1 MGDKSPQKQ
10 IKIGNLTVKLNP
22 NNQQKNRREVNYDRN
37 YYYKSN
43 DRYNDRNNDR
53 YNERNNDRYN
63 ERERRKDK
71 ESDRERERERERE
84 RNKYQYDNR
93 NYNLER
99 EKTHKINDNDNNRYN
114 KKNEYD
120 NRKEKYNKNYN
131 KSKSRSKS
139 GSRHKHSYNRNNHSR
154 SRSKSNSHHKNY
166 STEQNNKNNQI
177 ENSNKNYNNINKDN
191 NVSKNNT
198 NNAQINNNNMNISGN
213 FNNNTNN
220 NSNLPNNPTNNMGF
234 MNPINQ
240 NIFNNYINSEF
251 FKRLYQMNNRQGNNN
266 TNNIIVPIGIPVNY
280 FYNPNLS
287 NMNQLNKINNNN
299 NQTNNNNNAQTNNQ
313 NQNQNQSIKEKE
325 KEKEEPS
332 NTILI
337 TDLDTNITK
346 DTLED
351 IFREKCLKL
360 QISMPIDIRIV
371 EALNIAYI
379 IFPSVTSC
387 VIVYNSLVNKKIL
400 INGKY
405 FPVQFSPNL
414 TSKYSNNR
422 DTLTYVTQ
430 ISSNTSL
437 TTSMETTVHEDWYCV
452 YCDSKNFSRRTVC
465 FKCQKP
471 KSINCRVVPVIK
483 QKKIILGANGEIL
496 PNNSIIIQ
504 GKQIQYSNEGEVFIF
519 LLI

>member
-1 MGDKSPQKQ
+1 MGDKSPQNQ
-10 IKIGNLTVKLNP
+10 IKIGNLTVKLDP
-22 NNQQKNRREVNYDRN
+22 NNQQKNRRESNYERNYYRSNDRN
-37 YYYKSN
+37 YGSN
-43 DRYNDRNNDR
+43 DRYNDRHNDR
-53 YNERNNDRYN
+53 DR
-63 ERERRKDK
+63 
-71 ESDRERERERERE
+71 DRDRE
-84 RNKYQYDNR
+84 RNKYQNDSK
-93 NYNLER
+93 NYN
-99 EKTHKINDNDNNRYN
+99 N
-114 KKNEYD
+114 KKNYDD
-120 NRKEKYNKNYN
+120 NRYLNKRKDYDYDDRREKYKNYKN
-131 KSKSRSKS
+131 KSHSNSVS
-139 GSRHKHSYNRNNHSR
+139 GSKQRHSHNRNHHSR
-154 SRSKSNSHHKNY
+154 SRSRSRSRTHSHHNYPNRNKNY
-166 STEQNNKNNQI
+166 NEQGNKNNQNDKK
-177 ENSNKNYNNINKDN
+177 NSSNNNNNVNDSQSKSNNADN
-191 NVSKNNT
+191 NSLNN
-198 NNAQINNNNMNISGN
+198 NMINNNNL
-213 FNNNTNN
+213 NN
-220 NSNLPNNPTNNMGF
+220 NNMGYINPNF
-234 MNPINQ
+234 MNYN
-240 NIFNNYINSEF
+240 EF
-251 FKRLYQMNNRQGNNN
+251 FKKFYQMNQLKNNSQN
-266 TNNIIVPIGIPVNY
+266 ANIIVPIGIPVNY
-280 FYNPNLS
+280 FFNPNLN
-287 NMNQLNKINNNN
+287 NMNNNNQMNKINNANNQINNNN
-299 NQTNNNNNAQTNNQ
+299 NNNYIQNNNHTQNQNNNQ
-313 NQNQNQSIKEKE
+313 NQAQ
-325 KEKEEPS
+325 KEEPS

-360 QISMPIDIRIV
+360 QISMPIDIRLL

-387 VIVYNSLVNKKIL
+387 VTVYNSLVNQKIL

-405 FPVQFSPNL
+405 FPIQFSPNL
-414 TSKYSNNR
+414 TQKYSNNR

-504 GKQIQYSNEGEVFIF
+504 GKQVQYSNEGEVFIF

>member
-1 MGDKSPQKQ
+1 MGDKSPQNQ

-22 NNQQKNRREVNYDRN
+22 NNQQKNRRESNYDRN
-37 YYYKSN
+37 YHRSN
-43 DRYNDRNNDR
+43 DRNYINNDR
-53 YNERNNDRYN
+53 YNERHN
-63 ERERRKDK
+63 EREREK
-71 ESDRERERERERE
+71 DRERNR
-84 RNKYQYDNR
+84 YQNDK
-93 NYNLER
+93 NYN
-99 EKTHKINDNDNNRYN
+99 N
-114 KKNEYD
+114 KKNNED
-120 NRKEKYNKNYN
+120 NRYSNKRKDYDYDDRRDKHNKNYKN
-131 KSKSRSKS
+131 KSNSNSRS
-139 GSRHKHSYNRNNHSR
+139 GSKHKHSHTRNHHSR
-154 SRSKSNSHHKNY
+154 SRSRTHSHH
-166 STEQNNKNNQI
+166 NNQ
-177 ENSNKNYNNINKDN
+177 NRNKNYVNEQ
-191 NVSKNNT
+191 KNN
-198 NNAQINNNNMNISGN
+198 NSNNNYNS
-213 FNNNTNN
+213 NNNTNN
-220 NSNLPNNPTNNMGF
+220 NINNNNSNDSQNKNNNNSLNNNMANKNNNNNMGY
-234 MNPINQ
+234 MNQMNQ
-240 NIFNNYINSEF
+240 NFFNNYINSEF
-251 FKRLYQMNNRQGNNN
+251 FKKFYQINQLKNNN

-280 FYNPNLS
+280 FFNPNLN
-287 NMNQLNKINNNN
+287 NMNQMNKPNNIN
-299 NQTNNNNNAQTNNQ
+299 NQTNNNSQNNNQTQ
-313 NQNQNQSIKEKE
+313 NQNKAQ
-325 KEKEEPS
+325 KEEPS

-346 DTLED
+346 ETLEE
-351 IFREKCLKL
+351 IFRDKCIKL
-360 QISMPIDIRIV
+360 QVSMPIDIRLV

-387 VIVYNSLVNKKIL
+387 VIVYNSLINQKIL

-405 FPVQFSPNL
+405 FPIQFSPNL
-414 TSKYSNNR
+414 TQKYSNNR

-504 GKQIQYSNEGEVFIF
+504 GKQIQSSNEGEVFIL

>member
-1 MGDKSPQKQ
+1 MGDKSPQNQ
-10 IKIGNLTVKLNP
+10 IKIGNLTVKLDP
-22 NNQQKNRREVNYDRN
+22 NNQQKNRRESNYERNYYRSNDRN
-37 YYYKSN
+37 YGSN
-43 DRYNDRNNDR
+43 DRYNDRHNDR
-53 YNERNNDRYN
+53 DR
-63 ERERRKDK
+63 D
-71 ESDRERERERERE
+71 RE
-84 RNKYQYDNR
+84 RNKYQNDSK
-93 NYNLER
+93 NYN
-99 EKTHKINDNDNNRYN
+99 N
-114 KKNEYD
+114 KKNYDD
-120 NRKEKYNKNYN
+120 NRYLNKRKDYDYDDRREKYKNYKN
-131 KSKSRSKS
+131 KSHSNSVS
-139 GSRHKHSYNRNNHSR
+139 GSKQRHSHNRAHHSR
-154 SRSKSNSHHKNY
+154 SRSRSRSRTHSHHNYPNRNKNY
-166 STEQNNKNNQI
+166 NEQGNKNNQNDKK
-177 ENSNKNYNNINKDN
+177 NSSNNNN
-191 NVSKNNT
+191 NVNDSQSKNNNT
-198 NNAQINNNNMNISGN
+198 DNNSLNNNMINNNNL
-213 FNNNTNN
+213 NN
-220 NSNLPNNPTNNMGF
+220 NNMGYINPNF
-234 MNPINQ
+234 MNYN
-240 NIFNNYINSEF
+240 EF
-251 FKRLYQMNNRQGNNN
+251 FKKFYQMNQLKNNSQN
-266 TNNIIVPIGIPVNY
+266 ANIIVPIGIPVNY
-280 FYNPNLS
+280 FFNPNLN
-287 NMNQLNKINNNN
+287 NMNNNNQMNKINNANNQINNNN
-299 NQTNNNNNAQTNNQ
+299 NNNYIQNNNHTQNQNNNQ
-313 NQNQNQSIKEKE
+313 NQAQ
-325 KEKEEPS
+325 KEEPS

-360 QISMPIDIRIV
+360 QISMPIDIRLL

-387 VIVYNSLVNKKIL
+387 VTVYNSLVNQKIL

-405 FPVQFSPNL
+405 FPIQFSPNL
-414 TSKYSNNR
+414 TQKYSNNR

-504 GKQIQYSNEGEVFIF
+504 GKQVQYSNEGEVFIF

>member
-1 MGDKSPQKQ
+1 MGDKSPQNQ
-10 IKIGNLTVKLNP
+10 IKIGNLTVKLDP
-22 NNQQKNRREVNYDRN
+22 NNQQKNRRESNYERNYYRSNDRN
-37 YYYKSN
+37 YGSN
-43 DRYNDRNNDR
+43 DRYNDRHNDR
-53 YNERNNDRYN
+53 DR
-63 ERERRKDK
+63 
-71 ESDRERERERERE
+71 DRDRDRE
-84 RNKYQYDNR
+84 RNKYQNDSK
-93 NYNLER
+93 NYN
-99 EKTHKINDNDNNRYN
+99 N
-114 KKNEYD
+114 KKNYDD
-120 NRKEKYNKNYN
+120 NRYLNKRKDYDYDDRREKYKNYKN
-131 KSKSRSKS
+131 KSHSNSVS
-139 GSRHKHSYNRNNHSR
+139 GSKQRHSHNRNHHSR
-154 SRSKSNSHHKNY
+154 SRSRSRSRTHSHHNYPNRNKNY
-166 STEQNNKNNQI
+166 NEQGNKNNQ
-177 ENSNKNYNNINKDN
+177 NDKKNSSNKNN
-191 NVSKNNT
+191 NVNDSQSKNNNT
-198 NNAQINNNNMNISGN
+198 DNNSLNNNMINNNNL
-213 FNNNTNN
+213 NN
-220 NSNLPNNPTNNMGF
+220 NNMGYINPNF
-234 MNPINQ
+234 MNYN
-240 NIFNNYINSEF
+240 EF
-251 FKRLYQMNNRQGNNN
+251 FKKFYQMNQLKNNSQN
-266 TNNIIVPIGIPVNY
+266 ANIIVPIGIPVNY
-280 FYNPNLS
+280 FFNPNLN
-287 NMNQLNKINNNN
+287 NMNNNNQMNKINNANNQINNNN
-299 NQTNNNNNAQTNNQ
+299 NNNYIQNNNHTQNQNNNQ
-313 NQNQNQSIKEKE
+313 NQAQ
-325 KEKEEPS
+325 KEEPS

-360 QISMPIDIRIV
+360 QISMPIDIRLL

-387 VIVYNSLVNKKIL
+387 VTVYNSLVNQKIL

-405 FPVQFSPNL
+405 FPIQFSPNL
-414 TSKYSNNR
+414 TQKYSNNR

-504 GKQIQYSNEGEVFIF
+504 GKQVQYSNEGEVFIF

>member
-1 MGDKSPQKQ
+1 MGDKSPQNQ
-10 IKIGNLTVKLNP
+10 IKIGNLTVKLDP
-22 NNQQKNRREVNYDRN
+22 NNQQKNRRESNYERNYYRSNDRN
-37 YYYKSN
+37 YGSN
-43 DRYNDRNNDR
+43 DRYNDRHNDR
-53 YNERNNDRYN
+53 DR
-63 ERERRKDK
+63 
-71 ESDRERERERERE
+71 DRDRDRE
-84 RNKYQYDNR
+84 RNKYQNDSK
-93 NYNLER
+93 NYN
-99 EKTHKINDNDNNRYN
+99 N
-114 KKNEYD
+114 KKNYDD
-120 NRKEKYNKNYN
+120 NRYLNKRKDYDYDDRREKYKNYKN
-131 KSKSRSKS
+131 KSHSNSVS
-139 GSRHKHSYNRNNHSR
+139 GSKQRHSHNRAHHSR
-154 SRSKSNSHHKNY
+154 SRSRSRSRTHSHHNYPNRNKNHN
-166 STEQNNKNNQI
+166 EQGNKNNQNDKKN
-177 ENSNKNYNNINKDN
+177 NSNNNN
-191 NVSKNNT
+191 NVNDSQSKNNNAD
-198 NNAQINNNNMNISGN
+198 NNSLNNNMINNNNL
-213 FNNNTNN
+213 NN
-220 NSNLPNNPTNNMGF
+220 NNMGYINPNF
-234 MNPINQ
+234 MNYN
-240 NIFNNYINSEF
+240 EF
-251 FKRLYQMNNRQGNNN
+251 FKKFYQMNQLKNNSQN
-266 TNNIIVPIGIPVNY
+266 ANIIVPIGIPVNY
-280 FYNPNLS
+280 FFNPNLN
-287 NMNQLNKINNNN
+287 NMNNNNQMNKINNANNQINNNN
-299 NQTNNNNNAQTNNQ
+299 NNNYIQNNNHTQNQNNNQ
-313 NQNQNQSIKEKE
+313 NQAQ
-325 KEKEEPS
+325 KEEPS

-360 QISMPIDIRIV
+360 QISMPIDIRLL

-387 VIVYNSLVNKKIL
+387 VTVYNSLVNQKIL

-405 FPVQFSPNL
+405 FPIQFSPNL
-414 TSKYSNNR
+414 TQKYSNNR

-504 GKQIQYSNEGEVFIF
+504 GKQVQYSNEGEVFIF

>member
-1 MGDKSPQKQ
+1 MGDKSPQNQ
-10 IKIGNLTVKLNP
+10 IKIGNLTVKLDP
-22 NNQQKNRREVNYDRN
+22 NNQQKNRRESNYERNYYRSNDRN
-37 YYYKSN
+37 YGSN
-43 DRYNDRNNDR
+43 DRYNDRHNDR
-53 YNERNNDRYN
+53 DR
-63 ERERRKDK
+63 
-71 ESDRERERERERE
+71 DRDRDRE
-84 RNKYQYDNR
+84 RNKYQNDSK
-93 NYNLER
+93 NYN
-99 EKTHKINDNDNNRYN
+99 N
-114 KKNEYD
+114 KKNYDD
-120 NRKEKYNKNYN
+120 NRYLNKRKDYDYDDRREKYKNYKN
-131 KSKSRSKS
+131 KSHSNSVS
-139 GSRHKHSYNRNNHSR
+139 GSKQRHSHNRNHHSR
-154 SRSKSNSHHKNY
+154 SRSRSRSRTHSHHNFPNRNKNY
-166 STEQNNKNNQI
+166 NEQGNKNNQNDKK
-177 ENSNKNYNNINKDN
+177 NSSNNNNNVNDSQSKSNNADN
-191 NVSKNNT
+191 NSLNN
-198 NNAQINNNNMNISGN
+198 NMINNNNL
-213 FNNNTNN
+213 NN
-220 NSNLPNNPTNNMGF
+220 NNMGYINPNF
-234 MNPINQ
+234 MNYN
-240 NIFNNYINSEF
+240 EF
-251 FKRLYQMNNRQGNNN
+251 FKKFYQINQLKNNSQNA
-266 TNNIIVPIGIPVNY
+266 NIIVPIGIPVNY
-280 FYNPNLS
+280 FFNPNLN
-287 NMNQLNKINNNN
+287 NMNNNNQMNKINNANNQINNNN
-299 NQTNNNNNAQTNNQ
+299 NNNYIQNNNHTQIQNNNQ
-313 NQNQNQSIKEKE
+313 NQAQ
-325 KEKEEPS
+325 KEEPS

-360 QISMPIDIRIV
+360 QISMPIDIRLL

-387 VIVYNSLVNKKIL
+387 VTVYNSLVNQKIL

-405 FPVQFSPNL
+405 FPIQFSPNL
-414 TSKYSNNR
+414 TQKYSNNR

-504 GKQIQYSNEGEVFIF
+504 GKQVQYSNEGEVFIF